1 MHVHVYHKLI
11 VYIWCSSIY
20 TGTECIMVLAS
31 KTRCG
36 IVVLM
41 CTEPVYHGYL
51 KYQWYR
57 GSSLMFRQEYPVLYV
72 AREAMYTC
80 EVVGE
85 DFTKY
90 CEFTVKGI

>member
-1 MHVHVYHKLI
+1 
-11 VYIWCSSIY
+11 
-20 TGTECIMVLAS
+20 
-31 KTRCG
+31 
-36 IVVLM
+36 M

-72 AREAMYTC
+72 AMEAMYTC
-80 EVVGE
+80 QVVGE

-90 CEFTVKGI
+90 CEFTVKGIGAIVLSLDVISFCMYRYMY